1 MPTKAEVFE
10 GIREGL
16 HDCLTGNTFASM
28 SEMWDSLRIQATGLI
43 NEDGN
48 LLLDQP
54 LRKIAPQDVSVVIWF
69 INKNQPQLEIAE
81 DSQQDDRRNTARELS
96 TFMDDPLPEMVFPV
110 PEIDQTRLVKFET
123 VVENAT
129 GVLPWQMGEVPVGEV
144 GSVTS
149 AFRVTFEVA
158 ETEAHPPAALIK

>member
-1 MPTKAEVFE
+1 MKSIRIPGEIDKNNQLILDESLDVIKPQRVEIDIWFDDGECDQEPTKAEVFE

-96 TFMDDPLPEMVFPV
+96 IL
-110 PEIDQTRLVKFET
+110 
-123 VVENAT
+123 
-129 GVLPWQMGEVPVGEV
+129 
-144 GSVTS
+144 
-149 AFRVTFEVA
+149 
-158 ETEAHPPAALIK
+158 